1 MAAGHAGRLKDDLL
15 EHFPPPV
22 FMDIDS
28 IPVAVRWGQAIEDAI
43 RSSAVVLVLIAKD
56 WMRPQQAERGAD
68 DSQSGLR
75 LVPGESRLDDPGDY
89 VRREIET
96 ALRYNVPL
104 IPVLIDRTEPPP
116 LDKLPESVRAL
127 FDIEAVDLELKRW
140 DDDFSNV
147 LEAVER
153 FVPPPLLRANLLVRG
168 PLAVSVPL
176 VILAVNYLGGYAAHS
191 AAWIVLIA
199 VAALAALAAAS
210 EYKRSR
216 IWAAALVGNCLWFIL
231 FAINK
236 TTIQQ
241 HLPVAHWKVI
251 AGVTLAGVVL
261 NVLFFIPAL
270 RSALSNKR
278 SVHPLLPVF
287 LGLMAAGL
295 GIATYA
301 RTPEHR
307 NLFQGAALVL
317 FAAVVV
323 DLFAPVLAL
332 ARRSSERSAAD
343 TVGRSSPSPGQA
355 PRRAGITNSDK

>member
-28 IPVAVRWGQAIEDAI
+28 IPVATRWGQAIEDAI
-43 RSSAVVLVLIAKD
+43 RSSQVVLVLIAKD
-56 WMRPQQAERGAD
+56 WMRAQHAERRAD
-68 DSQSGLR
+68 DSQSDLR

-104 IPVLIDRTEPPP
+104 IPVLIDRAEPPP

-140 DDDFSNV
+140 DDDVSN
-147 LEAVER
+147 LLKAVET
-153 FVPPPLLRANLLVRG
+153 FFPPLPPPRAPLLVRG

-176 VILAVNYLGGYAAHS
+176 VILAVNYLSGYSAHS

-199 VAALAALAAAS
+199 TAALAALAAAS
-210 EYKRSR
+210 EYKLSR
-216 IWAAALVGNCLWFIL
+216 IWAAALVCNCLWFIL

-236 TTIQQ
+236 MIIQQ
-241 HLPVAHWKVI
+241 HLPFKHWKVI
-251 AGVTLAGVVL
+251 LVELLAGVLL

-270 RSALSNKR
+270 RSALSKKR
-278 SVHPLLPVF
+278 AVHPLLPVF
-287 LGLMAAGL
+287 LGLMVAGL
-295 GIATYA
+295 GIASYA
-301 RTPEHR
+301 RAGHE
-307 NLFQGAALVL
+307 NLYQGAALVL

-323 DLFAPVLAL
+323 DLCAPVLAL
-332 ARRSSERSAAD
+332 ARRSSARSAAGA
-343 TVGRSSPSPGQA
+343 VGHSSSSPG
-355 PRRAGITNSDK
+355 